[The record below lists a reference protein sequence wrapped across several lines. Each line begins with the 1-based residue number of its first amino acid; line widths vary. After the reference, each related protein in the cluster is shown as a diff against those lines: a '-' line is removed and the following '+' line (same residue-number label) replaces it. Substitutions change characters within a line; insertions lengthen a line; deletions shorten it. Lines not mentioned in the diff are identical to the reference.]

1 MARTKSVLSPS
12 SSSHAFTLIE
22 LLVVISIIA
31 LLIGILLPAL
41 ASARKAAQSAKC
53 LSNMRQQVIGVTA
66 YANDDADFVGP
77 PALDYDREKNHNNQG
92 TYWWTRL
99 SFYRYLKGENS
110 FKSPWMCPS
119 GIDQVAKTSEDSTSK
134 NWWSDPVSHEDKHGA
149 RFVKGKVWHSY
160 TTEFNNYAANANQQ
174 QGSANILGS
183 KKYSQVHPM
192 SNMNGELKNSPVKTA
207 MASLDSFQRPSEL
220 LYFFDGLMWS
230 TMSTNRFNLRHG
242 NFAYM
247 NCSFV
252 DGHAQSV
259 PKNQIPEWGYSGNQ
273 WKDWT
278 DMRNDNNKYGF
289 RVVDF

>member
-99 SFYRYLKGENS
+99 SFYRYPL
-110 FKSPWMCPS
+110 
-119 GIDQVAKTSEDSTSK
+119 
-134 NWWSDPVSHEDKHGA
+134 HE
-149 RFVKGKVWHSY
+149 
-160 TTEFNNYAANANQQ
+160 
-174 QGSANILGS
+174 
-183 KKYSQVHPM
+183 
-192 SNMNGELKNSPVKTA
+192 
-207 MASLDSFQRPSEL
+207 
-220 LYFFDGLMWS
+220 
-230 TMSTNRFNLRHG
+230 
-242 NFAYM
+242 
-247 NCSFV
+247 
-252 DGHAQSV
+252 AQMEA
-259 PKNQIPEWGYSGNQ
+259 IPGPPR
-273 WKDWT
+273 KPP
-278 DMRNDNNKYGF
+278 
-289 RVVDF
+289 